1 MTETVD
7 APVVARSKS
16 RIGVVGLERLPI
28 ALPTDD
34 GLVDGLVEGLAV
46 ATPADRR
53 PDERG

>member
-28 ALPTDD
+28 ALPTVD